1 MSPTLEVPVDQPAA
15 AVIAAPRVSR
25 LELCDDLASEGWS
38 PKWEVVE
45 RVVKDTGVHVVAMIR
60 PRIAGAVAELV
71 PAAFAT
77 TPALLEASLREVDR
91 AARAGA
97 QSVAV
102 SLLTPAAEV
111 DREACALLVAAA
123 RERGME
129 AAFLRTFDLL
139 ADRERGMQDI
149 TELGFVRVVTAG
161 VRGWDASVLSVDE
174 RVAVLCRDAEHAVRF
189 ARACGRPPVEVVPGG
204 GVRASNAAQFMR
216 ASPHLHASCRRNGI
230 IDAAEIDALAR
241 AMGL

>member
-1 MSPTLEVPVDQPAA
+1 MTSTLEIPVDEASAA
-15 AVIAAPRVSR
+15 MLAARWATR
-25 LELCDDLASEGWS
+25 LELCDDLPSEGWS
-38 PKWEVVE
+38 PRWELVE
-45 RVVKDTGVHVVAMIR
+45 RIAAETGVHVVAMIR
-60 PRIAGAVAELV
+60 PRIAGAIAELV

-77 TPALLEASLREVDR
+77 TPALLDASLREIDF

-97 QSVAV
+97 RSVAV

-161 VRGWDASVLSVDE
+161 VRGWDASVLPVDE

-230 IDAAEIDALAR
+230 IDAAEIEALAR
-241 AMGL
+241 AMAL

>member
-1 MSPTLEVPVDQPAA
+1 MTSTLEIPVDEASAA
-15 AVIAAPRVSR
+15 MLAARWATR
-25 LELCDDLASEGWS
+25 LELCDDLPSEGWS
-38 PKWEVVE
+38 PRWELVE
-45 RVVKDTGVHVVAMIR
+45 RIAAETGVHVVAMIR
-60 PRIAGAVAELV
+60 PRIAGAIAELV

-77 TPALLEASLREVDR
+77 TPALLDASLREIDF

-97 QSVAV
+97 RSVAV

-216 ASPHLHASCRRNGI
+216 ASPHLHASCRRNGV
-230 IDAAEIDALAR
+230 IDAAEIEALAR
-241 AMGL
+241 AMAL

>member
-1 MSPTLEVPVDQPAA
+1 MTSTLEIPVDEASAA
-15 AVIAAPRVSR
+15 MLAARWATR
-25 LELCDDLASEGWS
+25 LELCDDLPSEGWS
-38 PKWEVVE
+38 PRWELVE
-45 RVVKDTGVHVVAMIR
+45 RIAAETGVHVVAMIR
-60 PRIAGAVAELV
+60 PRIAGAIAELV

-77 TPALLEASLREVDR
+77 TPALLDASLREIDF

-97 QSVAV
+97 RSVAV

-204 GVRASNAAQFMR
+204 GVRASNAVQFMR

-230 IDAAEIDALAR
+230 IDAAEIEALAR
-241 AMGL
+241 AMSL

>member
-1 MSPTLEVPVDQPAA
+1 MTSTLEIPVDEASAA
-15 AVIAAPRVSR
+15 MLAARWATR
-25 LELCDDLASEGWS
+25 LELCDDLPSEGWS
-38 PKWEVVE
+38 PRWELVE
-45 RVVKDTGVHVVAMIR
+45 RIAAETGVHVVAMIR
-60 PRIAGAVAELV
+60 PRIAGAIAELV

-77 TPALLEASLREVDR
+77 TPALLDASLREIDF

-97 QSVAV
+97 RSVAV

-204 GVRASNAAQFMR
+204 GVRASNAVQFMR

-230 IDAAEIDALAR
+230 IDAAEIEALAR

>member
-1 MSPTLEVPVDQPAA
+1 MTSTLEIPVDEAGAA
-15 AVIAAPRVSR
+15 MLAARWATR
-25 LELCDDLASEGWS
+25 LELCDDLPSEGWS
-38 PKWEVVE
+38 PRWELVE
-45 RVVKDTGVHVVAMIR
+45 RIAAETGVHVVAMIR
-60 PRIAGAVAELV
+60 PRIAGAIAELV

-77 TPALLEASLREVDR
+77 TPALLDASLREIDF

-97 QSVAV
+97 RSVAV

-230 IDAAEIDALAR
+230 IDAAEIEALAR
-241 AMGL
+241 AMSL

>member
-1 MSPTLEVPVDQPAA
+1 MTSTLEIPVDEASAA
-15 AVIAAPRVSR
+15 MLAARWATR
-25 LELCDDLASEGWS
+25 LELCDDLPSEGWS
-38 PKWEVVE
+38 PRWELVE
-45 RVVKDTGVHVVAMIR
+45 RIAAETGVHVVAMIR
-60 PRIAGAVAELV
+60 PRIAGAIAELV

-77 TPALLEASLREVDR
+77 TPALLDASLREIDF

-97 QSVAV
+97 RSVAV

-161 VRGWDASVLSVDE
+161 VRGWDASVLSVEE

-230 IDAAEIDALAR
+230 IDAAEIEALAR
-241 AMGL
+241 AMSL

>member
-1 MSPTLEVPVDQPAA
+1 MTSTLEIPVDEASAA
-15 AVIAAPRVSR
+15 MLAARWATR
-25 LELCDDLASEGWS
+25 LELCDDLPSEGWS
-38 PKWEVVE
+38 PRWELVE
-45 RVVKDTGVHVVAMIR
+45 RIAAETGVHVVAMIR
-60 PRIAGAVAELV
+60 PRIAGAIAELV

-77 TPALLEASLREVDR
+77 TPALLDASLREIDF

-97 QSVAV
+97 RSVAV

-139 ADRERGMQDI
+139 ADRERGMKDI

-161 VRGWDASVLSVDE
+161 VRGWDASVLPVDLFIPGCPPHPLTILDGLLRLIGRIE
-174 RVAVLCRDAEHAVRF
+174 EQRV
-189 ARACGRPPVEVVPGG
+189 
-204 GVRASNAAQFMR
+204 Q
-216 ASPHLHASCRRNGI
+216 SP
-230 IDAAEIDALAR
+230 
-241 AMGL
+241 